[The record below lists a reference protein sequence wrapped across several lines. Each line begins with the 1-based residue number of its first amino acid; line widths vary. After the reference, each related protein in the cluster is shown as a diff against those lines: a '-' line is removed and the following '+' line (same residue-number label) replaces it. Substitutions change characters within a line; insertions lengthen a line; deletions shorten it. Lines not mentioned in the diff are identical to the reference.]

1 MSTDQSSVDAA
12 TIEKTKQ
19 QIRAL
24 VQEIAQL
31 SRGDYEPEQYYAEV
45 MQRIVTALAAIGGA
59 VWTISAERQL
69 RLDYQINLNPV
80 LLDPKSD
87 DSRRHVRLL
96 QEVISSGEARLVP
109 PLSGA
114 GDADAAGNPTN
125 TLLVLAPM
133 KTDDSVE
140 GVLEVFQRPDA
151 QVNSQQGY
159 RRFLVQMSDLVGD
172 WLKSRKLRHFS
183 DRQSMWAKIDQF
195 SKEIHNSLDVRDT
208 AYTIA
213 NEGRR
218 LIGCDRVSVSVTRGN
233 RQVVEAISG
242 QDTMD
247 SRSNIVSMLRNLAT
261 RVCATGEPLWYSG
274 SMQDLPPQVEQALE
288 AYVDESH
295 TKSLAVLPLFK
306 TNIWK
311 QKKSEEL
318 GGETQAKYQSDR
330 GEVIGSVIIEQID
343 SVQSRE
349 MVAPRADLVCQHS
362 ARALGNSLEHND
374 LFLMPLWRTLGQ
386 SRVLVTARHLPK
398 TLLISGLILGTLLA
412 LFLIPKEFQLKADGT
427 LQPEIRK
434 EVFFGVNGEVDDV
447 LVDHGQ
453 VVKKG
458 ELLVLLKNNELEQE
472 KLRLLADL
480 AGAESSR
487 DTIDRQLDRQLERG
501 AAQDPTLY
509 VKLVELN
516 QQITGLKKQLNVL
529 DDKLNR
535 LRVASPIDGRV
546 TSWDV
551 VNTLRNRPVAVGNLA
566 MEIADP
572 SGPWELVVHLPDNRV
587 GHLIRAQQEA
597 KRQDLPVSFVLK
609 SHTGESF
616 NGTLSEVQE
625 TATLHDQH
633 GHGYRVRIKL
643 NKPELLARLGLKE
656 LKQGTEVVA
665 KITCGRRSVAYCW
678 FHELIEWFQIRL
690 FSL

>member
-1 MSTDQSSVDAA
+1 
-12 TIEKTKQ
+12 
-19 QIRAL
+19 
-24 VQEIAQL
+24 
-31 SRGDYEPEQYYAEV
+31 
-45 MQRIVTALAAIGGA
+45 
-59 VWTISAERQL
+59 
-69 RLDYQINLNPV
+69 
-80 LLDPKSD
+80 
-87 DSRRHVRLL
+87 VRLL
-96 QEVISSGEARLVP
+96 QEVLSSGEARLVP
-109 PLSGA
+109 PLSGS
-114 GDADAAGNPTN
+114 GDSDAAGNPTN

-159 RRFLVQMSDLVGD
+159 RRFLLQMSELVGD

-195 SKEIHNSLDVRDT
+195 SKEIHNSLDIKDT

-218 LIGCDRVSVSVTRGN
+218 LIGCDRVSVTVTRGN
-233 RQVVEAISG
+233 RQVVEAVSG

-247 SRSNIVSMLRNLAT
+247 TRSNIVSMLRNLAT
-261 RVCATGEPLWYSG
+261 RVCATGEPLWYNG

-306 TNIWK
+306 TSIWK
-311 QKKSEEL
+311 QKKSEDL
-318 GGETQAKYQSDR
+318 GGEAQAKYQSDR

-349 MVAPRADLVCQHS
+349 LVAPRAELVCQHS
-362 ARALGNSLEHND
+362 ARALGNAIEHNG
-374 LFLMPLWRTLGQ
+374 LFLMPLWRTIGQ
-386 SRVLVTARHLPK
+386 SRALVTARHLPK
-398 TLLISGLILGTLLA
+398 TLLISGLIIGTLLA

-434 EVFFGVNGEVDDV
+434 EVFFGANGEVAEV

-453 VVKKG
+453 FVKQG
-458 ELLVLLKNNELEQE
+458 DLLVQLENHELEQE
-472 KLRLLADL
+472 LLRVRYDL
-480 AGAESSR
+480 AAAKESLQS
-487 DTIDRQLDRQLERG
+487 LERQQINSRMALDPRL
-501 AAQDPTLY
+501 AAQRVELLEKITGY
-509 VKLVELN
+509 VK
-516 QQITGLKKQLNVL
+516 QIAVLEEKVKRLKVL
-529 DDKLNR
+529 
-535 LRVASPIDGRV
+535 SPIDGRV

-551 VNTLRNRPVAVGNLA
+551 VNQLRNRPVMIGNLA
-566 MEIADP
+566 MEVANP
-572 SGPWELVVHLPDNRV
+572 TGPWELVVHLPDNRV
-587 GHLIRAQQEA
+587 GHLIRAQQETQ
-597 KRQDLPVSFVLK
+597 REDLPVSFVLK

-616 NGTLSEVQE
+616 SGTLFEVQE
-625 TATLHDQH
+625 AATLHDQH

-643 NKPELLARLGLKE
+643 DKTELLGRLGLDE

-665 KITCGRRSVAYCW
+665 KIACGRRSAAYCW
-678 FHELIEWFQIRL
+678 FHELIEWVQIRL
-690 FSL
+690 FGI